1 MKMKVSAGSW
11 CHLAC
16 YIFWGLVHDKKPEEK
31 RPFFDFCV
39 LSSFLQ
45 CSMAILTEK
54 KRLVVIQCGHKD
66 LLGIF
71 PDCYYYY
78 KSIIV
83 NLGFYNQVHRLLSDL
98 GCKIHLST
106 IKHAENLLLCYLLT
120 KKRFVHAVQCITS
133 QWRWWLNCVTFAF
146 WLLIIVL
153 SQLQYNLLYLSSY
166 RMYCSISLI
175 GFLSGVCSPRVT

>member
-1 MKMKVSAGSW
+1 MLYLLRFSAWQKTRG
-11 CHLAC
+11 
-16 YIFWGLVHDKKPEEK
+16 K

-120 KKRFVHAVQCITS
+120 KKRFVHVVQYH
-133 QWRWWLNCVTFAF
+133 WLSCVTFARLAINHSLITTAIQLIILIWISLYF
-146 WLLIIVL
+146 INLLI
-153 SQLQYNLLYLSSY
+153 
-166 RMYCSISLI
+166 
-175 GFLSGVCSPRVT
+175 

>member
-1 MKMKVSAGSW
+1 MTKNQR
-11 CHLAC
+11 
-16 YIFWGLVHDKKPEEK
+16 EK

-120 KKRFVHAVQCITS
+120 KKRFVHVVQ
-133 QWRWWLNCVTFAF
+133 
-146 WLLIIVL
+146 
-153 SQLQYNLLYLSSY
+153 YH
-166 RMYCSISLI
+166 
-175 GFLSGVCSPRVT
+175 